1 VNRDPLP
8 PTPSPTLPR
17 FEGEGALNSLS
28 CEAGEG
34 RGRGWGASPRDRAN
48 AEQLS
53 ASDPAVSAF
62 VGASAGSGKTKLLT
76 DRLLRLMLAGA
87 RPERIQCL
95 TFTKAAAAEMAVRL
109 QKTLGKWV
117 TLDDV
122 ALARELRALDV
133 EPAEQTLRD
142 ARALFAKVLDLPG
155 GMRIGTIHAFCQSLL
170 RRFPLEAAL
179 SPHFRL
185 VDDRDAGDALTEA
198 RENMLAHASSPR
210 LRAALETLAGLA
222 SADQFGRHV
231 AALQADLPRLQGA
244 LDLGEELEAA
254 QLRALGVTAASE
266 AEIIAHAVNWQSEC
280 ELREAA
286 LIVQRLGAKQCAER
300 ATRILDWLGL
310 AAADRCEHWQHWC
323 DEFLTKEAKPRAAS
337 GFVSKAVTDAH
348 PDLARCFLTECDR
361 ILDVID
367 ARLALRVAAVS
378 AALLTLAAPV
388 LSAYAEHKEASG
400 LLDYDDLI
408 GRTSH
413 LLVDPGAAWVLYKLD
428 GGLDHLLLDEVQD
441 TAPAQWRIA
450 HALTAEF
457 FAGEAAHE
465 ADRTVFAVGD
475 RKQSIYSFQGADTEE
490 FDRSHKRLAARVIA
504 AGKPWREAKLD
515 VSFRSTRPVLELVDR
530 VFANPTAAAGVVEP
544 GQALTHYA
552 DRADHAGAV
561 ELWPLAPLPDA
572 LEPLPWTVPEQNQSL
587 TSAPQH
593 LAETLARWIADA
605 IGGVMLESKGRKLA
619 PGDVMVLVRRRN
631 DFGRALVR
639 ALKSHG
645 VPVAGLDRLMLTEQ
659 PAVQDL
665 MALADSLLLPQ
676 DDLTFACLLT
686 SPLGGLSDDSLMGL
700 AIGRSGPLWETL
712 RARADERPDW
722 QAAWAFFASLLS
734 RVDYVS
740 PHALFAE
747 ALGPLGGRARLYAR
761 LGPEAA
767 EPVDELLNA
776 ALSYGRMHPPSL
788 QGFLHW
794 LRRSGAEVKREAEG
808 AGSLV
813 RVMTVHGA
821 KGLQAPLVI
830 LPDTTSLP
838 PEEGSILWA
847 TDPAT
852 SRTVPI
858 WSPRR
863 ELRCAAA
870 QRLREEAAKRR
881 MEEHNRLLYVALTR
895 AEDRL
900 LICGWQTRRGLDDAC
915 WYRLV
920 ERGFDELPAER
931 EALGTWEGELRRHAT
946 LQRAEPD
953 RSIMEGIEQR
963 SAELPLWAGRA
974 PDWCAEPPPAEPG
987 RPERLA
993 PSRPEGAE
1001 LGPVP
1006 AAASPLAAR
1015 EAANNRFRRGKLIH
1029 ALLQHLPDLPPER
1042 RAAAARVW
1050 LDRPGHGLAAGEAE
1064 MLTAETLAIL
1074 DHPELAPLFGPVSR
1088 AEVPLTGLVAGAVV
1102 GGLVDRLAVLAD
1114 RVLVADFKTNRRPPR
1129 RIEDTPVLYL
1139 RQMAAYRAVLRDIF
1153 PGRDIICAL
1162 VWTQASQVVMLP
1174 DALLESHAPSH
1185 ARHAA

>member
-1 VNRDPLP
+1 
-8 PTPSPTLPR
+8 
-17 FEGEGALNSLS
+17 
-28 CEAGEG
+28 
-34 RGRGWGASPRDRAN
+34 
-48 AEQLS
+48 
-53 ASDPAVSAF
+53 
-62 VGASAGSGKTKLLT
+62 
-76 DRLLRLMLAGA
+76 MLAGA

-117 TLDDV
+117 TLNDA
-122 ALARELRALDV
+122 ALACELRALAI
-133 EPAEQTLRD
+133 EPAEQTMRD

-185 VDDRDAGDALTEA
+185 VDERDAEDAMTEA
-198 RENMLAHASSPR
+198 RETMLAHASSPR

-231 AALQADLPRLQGA
+231 AALQADLPRLRGA
-244 LDLGEELEAA
+244 LDLGEDLEAA
-254 QLRALGVTAASE
+254 QRRALGVTAASE
-266 AEIIAHAVNWQSEC
+266 AEIIAHAVNWQSER

-286 LIVQRLGAKQCAER
+286 LIVQCLGSKQCSER

-310 AAADRCEHWQHWC
+310 EAADRSEHWQHWC
-323 DEFLTKEAKPRAAS
+323 GEFLTKEGKSRAES
-337 GFVSKAVTDAH
+337 GFVSKAVKDSN
-348 PDLARCFLTECDR
+348 PDLVRYFLTECDR
-361 ILDVID
+361 ILEVID
-367 ARLALRVAAVS
+367 TCLALRVAAVS

-388 LSAYAEHKEASG
+388 LRAYAEHKEASG

-408 GRTSH
+408 GRTSR

-450 HALTAEF
+450 HALSAEF
-457 FAGEAAHE
+457 FAGEAARE
-465 ADRTVFAVGD
+465 TNRTVFAVGD
-475 RKQSIYSFQGADTEE
+475 RKQSIYSFQGADIEE
-490 FDRSHKRLAARVIA
+490 FDRSHKLLAARVQA
-504 AGKPWREAKLD
+504 AEKPWREAQLD
-515 VSFRSTRPVLELVDR
+515 VSFRSTRPVLELVDH
-530 VFANPTAAAGVVEP
+530 VFANPTAANGVVEP
-544 GQALTHYA
+544 GQTLMHYA
-552 DRADHAGAV
+552 DRASHAGAV
-561 ELWPLAPLPDA
+561 ELWPLAPVPDA
-572 LEPLPWTVPEQNQSL
+572 IELTPWAVPEQNQGM
-587 TSAPQH
+587 TSAPQL
-593 LAETLARWIADA
+593 LAETLARWIAHTVG
-605 IGGVMLESKGRKLA
+605 GGVMLESRRRPVA

-645 VPVAGLDRLMLTEQ
+645 VSVAGLDRLMLTEQ

-665 MALADSLLLPQ
+665 IALADSLLLPQ

-686 SPLGGLSDDSLMGL
+686 SPLGGLTDDSLMDL
-700 AIGRSGPLWETL
+700 AIGRRGPLWEAL
-712 RARADERPDW
+712 RERAHERPEW
-722 QAAWAFFASLLS
+722 QEAWAFFAAMFS

-740 PHALFAE
+740 PHTLFAE
-747 ALGPLGGRARLYAR
+747 ALGPLGGKARLYAR

-776 ALSYGRMHPPSL
+776 ALTYGRTHPPSL

-808 AGSLV
+808 AGNLV

-838 PEEGSILWA
+838 PEQGSILWA

-852 SRTVPI
+852 DRNVPI

-870 QRLREEAAKRR
+870 QRLRDQAASRR
-881 MEEHNRLLYVALTR
+881 MEEYNRLLYVALTR

-900 LICGWQTRRGLDDAC
+900 VICGWQTRRSLDDAC
-915 WYRLV
+915 WYRLI
-920 ERGFDELPAER
+920 ERGFDGLSAER
-931 EALGTWEGELRRHAT
+931 EAFGAWDGEVRRLST
-946 LQRAEPD
+946 PQLAEPD
-953 RSIMEGIEQR
+953 RGTVDGAGMPAVG
-963 SAELPLWAGRA
+963 LPPWAGRS
-974 PDWCAEPPPAEPG
+974 PDWRAHPPPAEPA

-1001 LGPVP
+1001 LGTVP
-1006 AAASPLAAR
+1006 ASASPLAAR
-1015 EAANNRFRRGKLIH
+1015 EPATDRFQRGRLIH
-1029 ALLQHLPDLPPER
+1029 ALLQHLPDLPTAI
-1042 RAAAARVW
+1042 RAAAARAW
-1050 LDRPGHGLAAGEAE
+1050 LDRPGNGFAAGESE
-1064 MLTAETLAIL
+1064 MLVAETMAIL
-1074 DHPELAPLFGPVSR
+1074 NHAELGALFGPGSR
-1088 AEVPLTGLVAGAVV
+1088 AEVPLTGVIAGSVV
-1102 GGLVDRLAVLAD
+1102 GGLVDRLVVLAD
-1114 RVLVADFKTNRRPPR
+1114 RVLMADFKTNRRPPG

-1139 RQMAAYRAVLRDIF
+1139 RQMAAYRAVLREIF

-1162 VWTQASQVVMLP
+1162 VWTQASQVVILP
-1174 DALLESHAPSH
+1174 DALLETHAPGSDRRQAPSH
-1185 ARHAA
+1185 ARDAA